1 MSHDEFPTG
10 NHAVVTCGLPYAN
23 GDLHIGHLR
32 TYVGG
37 DAYARALRK
46 LGQRTAFVSG
56 SDMHGTPVAVN
67 ADEAGVSPE
76 EFALSWHERY
86 EETFPEFDVE
96 FDSYGHTH
104 DETNTA
110 LTREIVRA
118 LDDAGYVYEDEIM
131 VAFDPVDEQPLPD
144 RYVEGTCPY
153 CGAHARGD
161 ECDEGC
167 GRHLEPGEILEPTS
181 IVTGNP
187 AEYRER
193 THKFF
198 RVSDLQEYLLG
209 FIDRLEGTANARNQ
223 PREWIEGE
231 LQDWCITR
239 DLDWGIDYPDD
250 GESDLVLYVWVD
262 APIEYVSA
270 TKQYTE
276 RVGADAFDWEAA
288 WKAGA
293 GADADVDGQSRPEPE
308 PEREPQPGAGSDADV
323 EREPQPGAGSDADAE
338 PEPQPE
344 AGSDA
349 DVEREPATGSAGD
362 GEIVHVIGRD
372 IIQHH
377 TVFWPA
383 MLRVAGYTEPRA
395 VMASGFITLEGK
407 GFSTSR
413 DRAVWADEYLEEG
426 FDPDLLR
433 YYLATNGGFQQ
444 DVDFSWSK
452 FRDRVNGE
460 LVGTVG
466 NFVYRSLL
474 FAHRNYDG
482 TPDAPL
488 SPEVEARIDEA
499 VEEFTDAVNDY
510 SVRGVGEA
518 AVRLARFGNEYIQRN
533 EPWKLVDDE
542 PDAARQ
548 VIRDCVQLATAVAV
562 LFEPVAPAAAE
573 RVWASVGAAG
583 DVHDVELEA
592 TLERPADE
600 FGEPTELFEK
610 IADERVEELTAKLD
624 DRVAAATDAEAG
636 DGEDAA
642 DAPAGETDGPGA
654 DADADADTDAAV
666 DLEPVLEER
675 VSFEEFQAL
684 DLRVGRVL
692 EAEPIEGA
700 DELVRLVVDIGVEER
715 QVVAGI
721 RQLHDVDA
729 LPGTR
734 IVLVA
739 NLEKAEL
746 FGVESDGMLLAAGED
761 ADLLTTL
768 GDAVPGERVR

>member
-1 MSHDEFPTG
+1 MSHDDFPTG

-67 ADEAGVSPE
+67 AEEAGVSPE
-76 EFALSWHERY
+76 EFALSWHEQY
-86 EETFPEFDVE
+86 EATFPRFNVE

-131 VAFDPVDEQPLPD
+131 VAFDPVEEQPLPD

-167 GRHLEPGEILEPTS
+167 GRHLEPGEIIDPTS

-198 RVSDLQEYLLG
+198 RVSDLQEYLLE

-250 GESDLVLYVWVD
+250 GSDLVLYVWVD

-276 RVGADAFDWEAA
+276 RVGPGTFDWEAA
-288 WKAGA
+288 WKAGGEAAADA
-293 GADADVDGQSRPEPE
+293 GSRAEGAAGDDDEGVGDDDEGVGDDAGGDADADGP
-308 PEREPQPGAGSDADV
+308 AGEGDV
-323 EREPQPGAGSDADAE
+323 
-338 PEPQPE
+338 
-344 AGSDA
+344 
-349 DVEREPATGSAGD
+349 
-362 GEIVHVIGRD
+362 VHVIGRD

-383 MLRVAGYTEPRA
+383 MLHVAGYTEPRA

-474 FAHRNYDG
+474 FAHRNYGG
-482 TPDAPL
+482 TPYAPL
-488 SPEVEARIDEA
+488 SAEVEARVEEA
-499 VEEFTDAVNDY
+499 LEEFTDAVNDY

-533 EPWKLVDDE
+533 EPWKLVDDD
-542 PDAARQ
+542 PDAARR
-548 VIRDCVQLATAVAV
+548 VVRDCVQLATAVAV

-573 RVWASVGAAG
+573 RVWASVGADG
-583 DVHDVELEA
+583 DVHDVELDA
-592 TLERPADE
+592 ALDRPADE
-600 FGEPTELFEK
+600 FGEPAELFEK
-610 IADERVEELTAKLD
+610 IAEERVSELSDRLD
-624 DRVAAATDAEAG
+624 ERVAAAT
-636 DGEDAA
+636 
-642 DAPAGETDGPGA
+642 AGEERA
-654 DADADADTDAAV
+654 DADADGDAEAGADAEADPGASV
-666 DLEPVLEER
+666 DLEPVRDER
-675 VSFEEFQAL
+675 VSFEEFRAL

-692 EAEPIEGA
+692 EAEPVEGA

-715 QVVAGI
+715 QIVAGI
-721 RQLHDVDA
+721 RRLHDLDA

-734 IVLVA
+734 IVVVA

-746 FGVESDGMLLAAGED
+746 FGLESDGMLLAAGED

-768 GDAVPGERVR
+768 GDAAPGERVE